1 MQKYRDL
8 HPQLTGTSFTK
19 LRPMLGCALAVL
31 ALVTSCKEEKGSGL
45 TKYTETR
52 LTKTDAAVAKSKKA
66 SVQQDAPDEDLLKIL
81 APSNAKGPR
90 RRIIVSAFDQREP
103 MCYTR
108 VRLLDHF
115 AKSRSGV
122 ELIFSD
128 ARGDATRHASQIQA
142 EIASHPFAFI
152 VLTPSLEHL
161 SSPLSAAMDEK
172 EKVIVIGTS
181 ADAAHATASIFVDD
195 KKLGLAAG
203 QLAVDSLKRKA
214 EADGQQAIVGRVVE
228 LTGPEDSR
236 ISSERSAGFLEALT
250 KQPGIRLVHQAP
262 TGWDDKQAQTA
273 ISDAVR
279 LQKTFDVVFVH
290 SDLLAKAAS
299 TALKTLQGNSREQ
312 MLFIGVDGS
321 VGKGGGVDMVLKGD
335 IDATIY
341 NPPMVDLGW
350 KILVRLLDE
359 PAYHPKQSYELAPFA
374 ITPDNAPQI
383 SSRGVPSPAM

>member
-1 MQKYRDL
+1 MQKYRETNP
-8 HPQLTGTSFTK
+8 HLTRTSHGR
-19 LRPMLGCALAVL
+19 LAPILGFALAVL
-31 ALVTSCKEEKGSGL
+31 ALATSCKEEKGSGL

-66 SVQQDAPDEDLLKIL
+66 NSSQQAPDEDLLKIL
-81 APSNAKGPR
+81 SPSNSKGPR

-115 AKSRSGV
+115 SKSRSGV

-128 ARGDATRHASQIQA
+128 ARGDAARQASQIQA

-152 VLTPSLEHL
+152 VLTPALEHL
-161 SSPLSAAMDEK
+161 ASQLSAAVDEK

-181 ADAAHATASIFVDD
+181 ADAAHATSSIFVNE
-195 KKLGLAAG
+195 KKLGQVAG

-214 EADGQQAIVGRVVE
+214 EADSQPAIVGRVVE
-228 LTGPEDSR
+228 LTGSDDSR
-236 ISSERSAGFLEALT
+236 ISYERSAGFLEALS
-250 KQPGIRLVHQAP
+250 KQPGIRLVHQAA
-262 TGWDDKQAQTA
+262 TGWDEKQAQTA
-273 ISDAVR
+273 IADAVR

-321 VGKGGGVDMVLKGD
+321 VGKDGGVDMVLKGD
-335 IDATIY
+335 IDATIF
-341 NPPMVDLGW
+341 NPPMVDLAW
-350 KILVRLLDE
+350 KILIRLLDE
-359 PAYHPKQSYELAPFA
+359 PAYHPKQTYELEPFA

-383 SSRGVPSPAM
+383 SSRGVPSPPM